1 MVAVTG
7 TGSGLDI
14 DGLVASLVAAEQVP
28 AEARLNAREASITSL
43 STSFSSAKSAVS
55 DFESAAN
62 KLALAS
68 TFSQFTTSSSDTTKA
83 TISATSSA
91 SLGSYQLAGLLA
103 SAAGSALTGV
113 AAGFGAVSVV
123 LIADWICEAIDA
135 PPISVTIFLSS
146 PSYPESSASRRKSR
160 AVKLP
165 PGSPHLNNVSN
176 LLEKSQYVLRLR
188 VGLCKNRNTCLLEDL
203 ALSQSS
209 CFLCEVCIHDAR
221 FRSRAVLRHILQV
234 RNY

>member
-83 TISATSSA
+83 TF
-91 SLGSYQLAGLLA
+91 Q
-103 SAAGSALTGV
+103 
-113 AAGFGAVSVV
+113 
-123 LIADWICEAIDA
+123 
-135 PPISVTIFLSS
+135 
-146 PSYPESSASRRKSR
+146 
-160 AVKLP
+160 
-165 PGSPHLNNVSN
+165 
-176 LLEKSQYVLRLR
+176 QR
-188 VGLCKNRNTCLLEDL
+188 VRP
-203 ALSQSS
+203 
-209 CFLCEVCIHDAR
+209 R
-221 FRSRAVLRHILQV
+221 
-234 RNY
+234 